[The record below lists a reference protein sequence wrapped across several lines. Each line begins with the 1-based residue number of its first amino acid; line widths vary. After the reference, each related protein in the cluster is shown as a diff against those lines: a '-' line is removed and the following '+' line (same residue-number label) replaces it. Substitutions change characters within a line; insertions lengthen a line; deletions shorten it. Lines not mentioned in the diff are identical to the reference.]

1 MVKRCIICDNTGF
14 SCSAVHN
21 ENFYIRG
28 QQQLKRTGKYKYFR
42 RPLHGFTLI
51 ELLVVVAIIALLVA
65 ILVPSVLH
73 ARNLAK
79 TTKCAINQKNLAQG
93 ILIYCETS
101 NGILDRS
108 WSYTLRPFFDK
119 PIPYDVL
126 DPVTGYYGPDLIGA
140 TAPGLSCPTI
150 EDSLDS
156 GIYNPAD
163 GPCGP
168 YGVNYWS
175 LYGGGMTITELYKLG
190 PNVCLFTDAYS
201 VYVIAPNSFA
211 YPLVQDM
218 DGDQIIDSPP
228 NALSPTSTW
237 TFNYFRPRHLGGN
250 SMVGSVDERGANFT
264 FVDGHVEYRTFRQWL
279 DNHANM
285 WGTGWWGD

>member
-1 MVKRCIICDNTGF
+1 MVKKALLATESPMINADHPSKHQHVSKSLR
-14 SCSAVHN
+14 
-21 ENFYIRG
+21 
-28 QQQLKRTGKYKYFR
+28 
-42 RPLHGFTLI
+42 GFTLV
-51 ELLVVVAIIALLVA
+51 ELLVVVTIIALLVA
-65 ILVPSVLH
+65 ILAPSIERARAV
-73 ARNLAK
+73 AKTAVCANNQRNLALVFLLYGED
-79 TTKCAINQKNLAQG
+79 TGGAVDWAWYNTV
-93 ILIYCETS
+93 
-101 NGILDRS
+101 
-108 WSYTLRPFFDK
+108 RPWLGK
-119 PIPYDVL
+119 ALEYDSL
-126 DPVTGYYGPDLIGA
+126 DPDGTYSDDIVGFTDAA
-140 TAPGLSCPTI
+140 TSCPVV
-150 EDSLDS
+150 EDSVDS
-156 GIYNPAD
+156 GIYNPND

-218 DGDQIIDSPP
+218 DGDLIIDSPP